1 MPIVRDRALCLRK
14 FDYSETS
21 QILTLFGRSSGLVRV
36 IAKGAHRR
44 TKAGF
49 SKFDGGVDMLDL
61 GDAVWIEKTNA
72 ELSTL
77 TEWKQ
82 LSGNLSLRRSLR
94 ALLLAQV
101 IAEVIPLLLAEHDP
115 HPQMFL
121 RLRVTLPLLA
131 TDRGEEHFLALLLDV
146 ISDAG
151 FLPDLP
157 ALPGIEPGMARIAQ
171 MVLSLPRERG
181 VAQRLP
187 RLTVRQTNPLIHALL
202 RHVESIAQRPVR
214 SRAMLGLGV
223 S

>member
-14 FDYSETS
+14 FEYSETS
-21 QILTLFGRSSGLVRV
+21 QILTLFGRSAGLVRV

-44 TKAGF
+44 TKAGY

-61 GDAVWIEKTNA
+61 GDAVWIEHTSR

-94 ALLLAQV
+94 AMVLAQL

-121 RLRVTLPLLA
+121 RTRVTLPLLSS
-131 TDRGEEHFLALLLDV
+131 DRGEEQFLSLLLDV
-146 ISDAG
+146 IQGAG
-151 FLPDLP
+151 FLPELNE
-157 ALPGIEPGMARIAQ
+157 LPGVEPGLARIAQ

-187 RLTVRQTNPLIHALL
+187 RLTKRQTNPLIHALV
-202 RHVESIAQRPVR
+202 RHVEAIAQRPVR
-214 SRAMLGLGV
+214 SRSML
-223 S
+223 